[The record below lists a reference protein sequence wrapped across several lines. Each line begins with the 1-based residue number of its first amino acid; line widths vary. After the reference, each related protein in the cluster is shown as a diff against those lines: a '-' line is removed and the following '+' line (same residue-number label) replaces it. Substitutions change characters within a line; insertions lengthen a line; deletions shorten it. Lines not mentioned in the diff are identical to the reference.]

1 MAEYIVAITGGI
13 GSGKT
18 AVSDRFETL
27 GVRVVDMDVA
37 SRVIVE
43 PGQPALGAIAGRF
56 GDSMLSED
64 GTLNR
69 RALRE
74 HIFAHKEERIWL
86 NQLTHPLINAWV
98 ADELK
103 AATSP
108 YAMVVNPLLMRK
120 DAYVNRILVVDVP
133 VEIQI
138 VRTMARDD
146 VDREQAERIVTS
158 QIGREA
164 RLELAEDV
172 IVNEGDLAALEPE
185 VLKLHESYVGLAA
198 A

>member
-1 MAEYIVAITGGI
+1 MADYIVAVTGGI

-43 PGQPALGAIAGRF
+43 PGQPALTAIADRF
-56 GDSMLSED
+56 GTGMLNDD
-64 GTLNR
+64 GTLDR

-103 AATSP
+103 AAMSP

-133 VEIQI
+133 VETQI
-138 VRTMARDD
+138 TRTMARDT
-146 VDREQAERIVTS
+146 VDREQAARIVAS

-164 RLELAEDV
+164 RLELADDI
-172 IVNEGDLAALEPE
+172 IVNDGGIEALAPEVEVLHQRYADLAT
-185 VLKLHESYVGLAA
+185 G
-198 A
+198 

>member
-1 MAEYIVAITGGI
+1 MADYIVAVTGGI

-43 PGQPALGAIAGRF
+43 PGQPALTAIADRF
-56 GDSMLSED
+56 GTGMLNDD
-64 GTLNR
+64 GTLAR

-74 HIFAHKEERIWL
+74 HIFAHKEERNWL

-103 AATSP
+103 AATSL

-133 VEIQI
+133 VETQI
-138 VRTMARDD
+138 TRTIARDT
-146 VDREQAERIVTS
+146 VDREQATRIVAS

-164 RLELAEDV
+164 RLQLAD
-172 IVNEGDLAALEPE
+172 DLSLI
-185 VLKLHESYVGLAA
+185 HI
-198 A
+198 

>member
-1 MAEYIVAITGGI
+1 MADYIVAVTGGI

-43 PGQPALGAIAGRF
+43 PGQPALTALADRF
-56 GDSMLSED
+56 GTGMLNDD
-64 GTLNR
+64 GTLDR

-74 HIFAHKEERIWL
+74 HIFAHKEERNWL

-103 AATSP
+103 AATSL

-133 VEIQI
+133 VETQI
-138 VRTMARDD
+138 TRTMARDT
-146 VDREQAERIVTS
+146 VDREQATRIVAS

-164 RLELAEDV
+164 RLQLADDI
-172 IVNEGDLAALEPE
+172 IVNDGEIEALAPEVEALHQRYADLAT
-185 VLKLHESYVGLAA
+185 G
-198 A
+198 

>member
-1 MAEYIVAITGGI
+1 MADYIVAVTGGI

-43 PGQPALGAIAGRF
+43 PGQPALTAIADRF
-56 GDSMLSED
+56 GTGMLNDD
-64 GTLNR
+64 GTLDR

-103 AATSP
+103 AAMSP

-133 VEIQI
+133 VETQI
-138 VRTMARDD
+138 TRTMARDT
-146 VDREQAERIVTS
+146 VDREQAARIVAS

-164 RLELAEDV
+164 RLKLADDI
-172 IVNEGDLAALEPE
+172 IVNDGGIEALAPEVEVLHQRYADLAT
-185 VLKLHESYVGLAA
+185 G
-198 A
+198 

>member
-1 MAEYIVAITGGI
+1 MADYIVAVTGGI

-43 PGQPALGAIAGRF
+43 PGQPALTAIADRF
-56 GDSMLSED
+56 GTGMLND
-64 GTLNR
+64 DVTLDR

-103 AATSP
+103 AAMSP

-133 VEIQI
+133 VETQI
-138 VRTMARDD
+138 TRTMARDT
-146 VDREQAERIVTS
+146 VDREQATRIVAS
-158 QIGREA
+158 QIGR
-164 RLELAEDV
+164 
-172 IVNEGDLAALEPE
+172 
-185 VLKLHESYVGLAA
+185 
-198 A
+198 

>member
-43 PGQPALGAIAGRF
+43 PGQPALDAIAGRF
-56 GDSMLSED
+56 GATMLSED

-74 HIFAHKEERIWL
+74 HIFAHKQERIWL

-108 YAMVVNPLLMRK
+108 YAMVVNPLLVRK

-146 VDREQAERIVTS
+146 VEREQAERIVAS

-164 RLELAEDV
+164 RLELADDV
-172 IVNEGDLAALEPE
+172 IVNEGDLAALQPE
-185 VLKLHESYVGLAA
+185 VLALHERYVGLAGG
-198 A
+198 

>member
-43 PGQPALGAIAGRF
+43 PGQPALDAIAGRF
-56 GDSMLSED
+56 GATMLSED

-74 HIFAHKEERIWL
+74 HIFAHKQERIWL

-108 YAMVVNPLLMRK
+108 YAMVVNPLLVRK

-146 VDREQAERIVTS
+146 VEREQAERIVAS

-164 RLELAEDV
+164 RLELADDV
-172 IVNEGDLAALEPE
+172 IVNEGDLAALQPE
-185 VLKLHESYVGLAA
+185 VLALHERDVGLAGG
-198 A
+198 